1 MLARLAVGP
10 ALDAAAVLGICIRG
24 HVAVADRYVPSP
36 RGASP
41 LVQVSLGIL
50 VRVNRSCQQVE
61 LAFLYS
67 TTSVGTRSSRTSE
80 KKRGLEV
87 AVARGG
93 QTARFFLEQSCRGRW
108 FGGGARPFPSTKVAA
123 RVTGEERRHAKHAL
137 GSAGGKKAS
146 SNDHPICTCCLSRT
160 RGGRLRKKV
169 SVRRKKGWEWGR
181 TPSRARQGARGR
193 GVRPEEGGVVG

>member
-80 KKRGLEV
+80 KK
-87 AVARGG
+87 
-93 QTARFFLEQSCRGRW
+93 
-108 FGGGARPFPSTKVAA
+108 GA
-123 RVTGEERRHAKHAL
+123 
-137 GSAGGKKAS
+137 
-146 SNDHPICTCCLSRT
+146 
-160 RGGRLRKKV
+160 
-169 SVRRKKGWEWGR
+169 
-181 TPSRARQGARGR
+181 
-193 GVRPEEGGVVG
+193 